1 MSALIEPA
9 GQSDCRL
16 MKNHFQRI
24 QIRPGHT
31 GFTLVE
37 VLVVISIIVVLA
49 ALSFMGVSRMRNS
62 ANKVIAT
69 RNLSQLQIA
78 NASYAA
84 DHNGYYVDPIAFDSE
99 GATYTSWAG
108 NPEFVNMLIG
118 DRFDADLEEID
129 AKLGVRMPQALLD
142 PVAWKARKLEYDRIP
157 ASYGCNVVD
166 RDVSWGAPN
175 ATSKKLMITQLVSP
189 VRTAA
194 FLTATD
200 FQAKYEGRFVWKDA
214 AAVEGYTKDG
224 KIAYRYGKKAMVV
237 YYDGHVG
244 EVSQADMKKFD
255 QEGGKN
261 NPFWNARK

>member
-1 MSALIEPA
+1 MPIPTA
-9 GQSDCRL
+9 
-16 MKNHFQRI
+16 I
-24 QIRPGHT
+24 Q

-62 ANKVIAT
+62 ADRVIAT

-84 DHNGYYVDPIAFDSE
+84 DHNGCFVDPIAFDGE
-99 GATYTSWAG
+99 GKTYTSWAG
-108 NPEFVNMLIG
+108 NPEFVSMLVG
-118 DRFDADLEEID
+118 ERSDADIEEID
-129 AKLGVRMPQALLD
+129 AKLGVRMPQSLLD
-142 PVAWKARKLEYDRIP
+142 PVALKARKLEYDRIP

-166 RDVSWGAPN
+166 REVSWGKPG
-175 ATSKKLMITQLVSP
+175 ATSKKLMITQLGSP
-189 VRTAA
+189 ARTAA

-255 QEGGKN
+255 EQCGATN
-261 NPFWNARK
+261 VFWNARK